1 MSKTPVSALGEFGLI
16 EKISEWVT
24 LKDSDVL
31 KSIGD
36 DAAVFHPA
44 EGMEQLISTDCL
56 VEGIH
61 FDLTYQ
67 SLRHLGY
74 KSVAVNVS
82 DIYAMNGTPQYIT
95 LALALPQKI
104 TVELLEEFYAG
115 VHLACKDFHVAVIGG
130 DLSASSGNMFISVT
144 VTGFANRDE
153 IVYRNGAKPGDLIVV
168 SGNPGRSFA
177 GLKVLIREKEFYLS
191 DPENF
196 APTLDRH
203 SWVIERHLA
212 PKPRTEVLSWLNQ
225 KRVKPT
231 AMIDLSDG
239 LAGDLFHICK
249 QSGVGAV
256 LDELSLPVTEPIR
269 SVAEQFDEESTKW
282 ALFGGEDYELL
293 FTVNPEWRLIIESND
308 ELTIIGEITDQTE
321 TMLLREAEGDETEI
335 EKQGWNHFN

>member
-1 MSKTPVSALGEFGLI
+1 MSKTPVSSLGEFGLI

-44 EGMEQLISTDCL
+44 DDMEQLISTDCL

-115 VHLACKDFHVAVIGG
+115 VNLACKDFHVVVIGG
-130 DLSASSGNMFISVT
+130 DLSASSGNLFISVT
-144 VTGFANRDE
+144 VTGYANRKE
-153 IVYRNGAKPGDLIVV
+153 IIYRNGAKPGDLIVV

-191 DPENF
+191 DPENY

-203 SWVIERHLA
+203 SWIIERHLA
-212 PKPRTEVLSWLNQ
+212 PKPRAEVLTWLNL
-225 KRVKPT
+225 KRIKPT

-249 QSGVGAV
+249 QSGVGAIV
-256 LDELSLPVTEPIR
+256 DELSLPVTEQIR

-293 FTVNPEWRLIIESND
+293 FTVDPEWRLVIESND
-308 ELTIIGEITDQTE
+308 DLSIIGEITDQTE
-321 TMLLREAEGDETEI
+321 TMLLREAEGNETEI